1 MLPLTRIHSLPSSKQ
16 VWNRQGQHV
25 INLTEGLQRQR
36 KVQGVVVLV
45 ARRISPKVVVLVQA
59 FQVETFQNIILR
71 RDILMRN
78 IKDNSRRKRNKEG
91 PVVKS

>member
-1 MLPLTRIHSLPSSKQ
+1 MLPLTRIHSPPSSKQ

-25 INLTEGLQRQR
+25 IKLTEGLQRQR

-45 ARRISPKVVVLVQA
+45 ARMISPKVVVLVLA
-59 FQVETFQNIILR
+59 FLVETFQNIILR

-78 IKDNSRRKRNKEG
+78 IKDNSRRKRNK
-91 PVVKS
+91 